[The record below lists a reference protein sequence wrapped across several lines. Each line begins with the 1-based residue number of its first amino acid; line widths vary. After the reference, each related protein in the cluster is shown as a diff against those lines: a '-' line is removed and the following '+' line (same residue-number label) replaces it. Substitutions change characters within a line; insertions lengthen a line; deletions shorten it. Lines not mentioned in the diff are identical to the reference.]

1 LIRATVTAV
10 AAAAVVALSA
20 PGGSADR
27 GDSVGPAQQSAAAQA
42 AQAYWAY
49 ACAESDDTIAL
60 VRFRPAGPGKGAL
73 EVVRMIEVGIWPT
86 EIEGPH
92 GIAVHPDGRSW
103 YVSLSHGN
111 PNGSIHKFAT
121 GTDEFVDSVEVGL
134 FPASMDISR
143 ATGFLHVVN
152 FNLYGRMEPSSVSI
166 VDTVSMTEIARVPT
180 GVMPHGSRMNA
191 AGTKQYSVTMM
202 DDHLWEVDGLS
213 FEVSRSLGL
222 SPHAEHMATMDM
234 SSDEG
239 AAMMKSMKA
248 ELVQPTWASQ
258 PTRGGKVYVAGNN
271 RNTIFEVDVER
282 WEVTRAF
289 ENTTAG
295 PYNLDVT
302 ADGTLLVVTYKKSA
316 AIGIWDLQAGTEA
329 ANLKTTRTVPH
340 GVVITPDGRYAFVT
354 NEGVGGEPGTVEV
367 YDLTTKTRAAAVD
380 IGKQA
385 GGIAF
390 WKGS

>member
-1 LIRATVTAV
+1 MRRAFGYWHQSLTLI
-10 AAAAVVALSA
+10 AAGLLWSAL
-20 PGGSADR
+20 PGSPR
-27 GDSVGPAQQSAAAQA
+27 AQA
-42 AQAYWAY
+42 APAYWAY

-60 VRFRPAGPGKGAL
+60 VRFRPSGPGTGTL
-73 EVVRMIEVGIWPT
+73 DVVKTIEVGIWPT

-92 GIAVHPDGRSW
+92 GIAVHPDGKSW

-111 PNGSIHKFAT
+111 PYGSIHKFET
-121 GTDEFVDSVEVGL
+121 GSDAFVDSVEVGL

-143 ATGFLHVVN
+143 TTGFLHVVN
-152 FNLYGRMEPSSVSI
+152 FNLYGRMEQSSVSI
-166 VDTVSMTEIARVPT
+166 VDTQSMTEIARVPT

-191 AGTKQYSVTMM
+191 AGTKQYSVSMM

-213 FEVSRSLGL
+213 FEVSRSLAL
-222 SPHAEHMATMDM
+222 SPHAEHMAMMDM
-234 SSDEG
+234 ASDEG

-258 PTRGGKVYVAGNN
+258 PTRAGKVYVAGNN
-271 RNTIFEVDVER
+271 KNTIVEVDVER
-282 WEVTRAF
+282 WTVTRTF

-302 ADGTLLVVTYKKSA
+302 ADGRLLVVTYKKSA
-316 AIGIWDLQAGTEA
+316 AIGIWDLQAGKEVA
-329 ANLKTTRTVPH
+329 KLETTRRVPH

-367 YDLTTKTRAAAVD
+367 YDLQSRTRAAAAD

-390 WKGS
+390 WK